1 MNRKTDKAR
10 LLAALRYEG
19 ARGITTLDFEPPH
32 VWDEGDP
39 IKQIARRIYDLR
51 QEGHD
56 IVTDGKRQGVA
67 VYKLRQAP
75 AETTRDLRTPVGD
88 GIAVKPLGAPDPEC
102 LFQVGM
108 QPARSS
114 AYFGEDAA

>member
-1 MNRKTDKAR
+1 MKGKKSDKAR

-19 ARGITTLDFEPPH
+19 NRGITTLDFEPPH

-51 QEGHD
+51 QDGHD

-67 VYKLRQAP
+67 IYKLRESPAVPAGPVAALADYQEGGGLFDPPAAP
-75 AETTRDLRTPVGD
+75 PTRP
-88 GIAVKPLGAPDPEC
+88 
-102 LFQVGM
+102 
-108 QPARSS
+108 S

>member
-19 ARGITTLDFEPPH
+19 GRGITTLDFEPPH

-67 VYKLRQAP
+67 VYKLRQPAP
-75 AETTRDLRTPVGD
+75 APTDLTEFEQVTLYEPDGMSRTVRPN
-88 GIAVKPLGAPDPEC
+88 
-102 LFQVGM
+102 Q
-108 QPARSS
+108 
-114 AYFGEDAA
+114 YFGEDAA

>member
-1 MNRKTDKAR
+1 MKAKTDKAR

-19 ARGITTLDFEPPH
+19 NRGITTLDFEPPH

-51 QEGHD
+51 QDGHD

-67 VYKLRQAP
+67 IYKLRQPASAP
-75 AETTRDLRTPVGD
+75 VDITEPTS
-88 GIAVKPLGAPDPEC
+88 ES
-102 LFQVGM
+102 LFDTQF
-108 QPARSS
+108 ARSL
-114 AYFGEDAA
+114 ANPYYGDAA

>member
-19 ARGITTLDFEPPH
+19 NRGITTLDFEPPH

-67 VYKLRQAP
+67 VYKLRQPPRVVVDSEPTAS
-75 AETTRDLRTPVGD
+75 AAT
-88 GIAVKPLGAPDPEC
+88 
-102 LFQVGM
+102 LFESPTGQ
-108 QPARSS
+108 RLS

>member
-19 ARGITTLDFEPPH
+19 GRGITTLDFEPPH

-67 VYKLRQAP
+67 VYKLRQP
-75 AETTRDLRTPVGD
+75 KLETERVTPEQ
-88 GIAVKPLGAPDPEC
+88 IESLNALLSLPVKEGPRLAIFDD
-102 LFQVGM
+102 
-108 QPARSS
+108 
-114 AYFGEDAA
+114 EDAA